1 MKLDGSFL
9 RSKLGRRI
17 FSLFICCSIIPIAAL
32 STLSF
37 NQVMKHLEDQS
48 RRRLQQ
54 STKAFGMSTFERM
67 TLLDTEFIQAGHDYR
82 RNLSLD
88 ERREGR
94 VENVGPNARRFNSI
108 WVRNA
113 DGSNVVLAGKNGDPI
128 VLTPEEQHSITNG
141 KTAVFTRTGS
151 SPAPHVFLARI
162 LDDSETASTVLMAE
176 INTGYLWSTG
186 PDNTLPPMTDMCVLD
201 YEGRALISSI
211 TDHAKLD
218 RTLSEKVKP
227 SGSRVFDWEQD
238 GIQYLASYWSV
249 FMRSGFEC
257 PNWTVVLCQ
266 SKKEI
271 FAPLNDF
278 KLIFSLVTFLSLLI
292 VAFLSMYYI
301 RQTLGPLETLKE
313 GINQI
318 SKKDFTTRIR
328 VSSGDEFEEVAAT
341 FNEMTAQLGRQ
352 FHAISTMSE
361 IDRAI
366 LSSLDTDRII
376 GTALTAMR
384 GFFSCEHISIN
395 LLDPQEDNVAYSYLA
410 SDGVMRDEG
419 ARRLALD
426 RKELQMCLESPDQ
439 MVFTGKDEIPRFL
452 TAINGE
458 TDVRS
463 WLVLPVL
470 VKNRLAATINMGYFV
485 DAPIPPEDLEHA
497 RRLADQMAIALS
509 NSALIEEL
517 DQLNWGTLKALART
531 VDAKSPWT
539 AGHSERV
546 TDLAMRIAQV
556 LGLSREDMD
565 DLHRGAYLHDI
576 GKIGVPNRILDKTGK
591 LTENEYDRIRRHTVI
606 GGRILEP
613 IGAYQ
618 RVIPIV
624 AQHHERFDG
633 NGYPDGLAGDAIHLG
648 ARILAVADVY
658 DAMVSNRPYRD
669 GLLRSHV
676 IDYIRKA
683 AGEQFDPQ
691 VVEAFLEVMTEEDAT
706 VLGEEALTNS
716 QACA

>member
-1 MKLDGSFL
+1 MEISGNFL

-17 FSLFICCSIIPIAAL
+17 FGLFICCSIIPIAAL
-32 STLSF
+32 SALSF
-37 NQVMKHLEDQS
+37 SQVMKHLEDQS

-67 TLLDTEFIQAGHDYR
+67 TLLDSEFTQAGFDLM
-82 RNLSLD
+82 RNLSVD
-88 ERREGR
+88 TDRPGR
-94 VENVGPNARRFNSI
+94 TEDVGPNARRFKSI
-108 WVRNA
+108 LLENP
-113 DGSNVVLAGKNGDPI
+113 DGSLHLLAGKAGDP
-128 VLTPEEQHSITNG
+128 LDLSREERQLLKGDKSTIIT
-141 KTAVFTRTGS
+141 RRS
-151 SPAPHVFLARI
+151 DLRAPRIFLVRFLEGEEPSGRLLI
-162 LDDSETASTVLMAE
+162 GEV
-176 INTGYLWSTG
+176 NTGYLWSVG
-186 PDNTLPPMTDMCVLD
+186 PNNTLPPMTDMCVL
-201 YEGRALISSI
+201 EHHGEILISSI
-211 TDHAKLD
+211 ANPVGLKERLQQASSASGM
-218 RTLSEKVKP
+218 RT
-227 SGSRVFDWEQD
+227 FDWEHD
-238 GIQYLASYWSV
+238 GVNYLASQWTV

-257 PNWTVVLCQ
+257 PNWNVILSQ
-266 SKKEI
+266 SKGEV

-278 KLIFSLVTFLSLLI
+278 KYIFSLITLLSLLI

-301 RQTLGPLETLKE
+301 RQTLGPLETLRE
-313 GINQI
+313 GITQI
-318 SKKDFTTRIR
+318 SRREFGTRIE
-328 VSSGDEFEEVAAT
+328 VNSGDEFEEVAAT
-341 FNEMTAQLGRQ
+341 FNDMTAQLGRQ

-384 GFFSCEHISIN
+384 GFFSCQHISIN
-395 LLDPQEDNVAYSYLA
+395 LLDPQELNTMYCYLA
-410 SDGVMRDEG
+410 TNGVLREFG
-419 ARRLALD
+419 AQRQFLD
-426 RKELQMCLESPDQ
+426 PEEARMCLDHPDQ
-439 MVFTGKDEIPRFL
+439 MIFTADDAVPGFL
-452 TAINGE
+452 SSVTRSDIG
-458 TDVRS
+458 S

-470 VKNRLAATINMGYFV
+470 VKGRLASTINMGYSV
-485 DAPIPPEDLEHA
+485 GEPMPADDLEHA
-497 RRLADQMAIALS
+497 RRLADQMAVALS
-509 NSALIEEL
+509 NSALMEDL

-546 TDLAMRIAQV
+546 TNLAVRIAQQMGV
-556 LGLSREDMD
+556 PQETLD

-591 LTENEYDRIRRHTVI
+591 LTEMEYERIKRHSVI
-606 GGRILEP
+606 GARILEP

-624 AQHHERFDG
+624 GQHHERYDG
-633 NGYPDGLAGDAIHLG
+633 KGYPEGLSGEEIHLG

-676 IDYIRKA
+676 IDHIRKT
-683 AGEQFDPQ
+683 AGEQFDP
-691 VVEAFLEVMTEEDAT
+691 VVVDAFLFVMAEEDAA
-706 VLGEEALTNS
+706 VAHDEPSLPG

>member
-1 MKLDGSFL
+1 MEISGNFL

-17 FSLFICCSIIPIAAL
+17 FALFICCSIIPIAAL
-32 STLSF
+32 SALSF
-37 NQVMKHLEDQS
+37 SQVMKHLEDQS

-67 TLLDTEFIQAGHDYR
+67 TLLDSEFTQVGQDYL
-82 RNLSLD
+82 RNLSVD
-88 ERREGR
+88 ADRPGR
-94 VENVGPNARRFNSI
+94 TEDIGPNARRFNSI
-108 WVRNA
+108 LLENP
-113 DGSNVVLAGKNGDPI
+113 DGSLQILAGSAGDA
-128 VLTPEEQHSITNG
+128 VDLTVEERGSIRG
-141 KTAVFTRTGS
+141 DRSSIIIRRSDVGS
-151 SPAPHVFLARI
+151 PRIFLVRLLEKGESSGTI
-162 LDDSETASTVLMAE
+162 LIGE
-176 INTGYLWSTG
+176 INPGYLWSVG
-186 PDNTLPPMTDMCVLD
+186 PNNTLPPMTDMCVLD
-201 YEGRALISSI
+201 REGEILISSI
-211 TDHAKLD
+211 ANATGLKEKLQQG
-218 RTLSEKVKP
+218 S
-227 SGSRVFDWEQD
+227 SGSGLRVFDWVHN
-238 GIQYLASYWSV
+238 GVQYLASQWTI

-266 SKKEI
+266 AKGDV

-278 KLIFSLVTFLSLLI
+278 KYIFSLITILSLLI

-301 RQTLGPLETLKE
+301 RQTLGPLETLRE
-313 GINQI
+313 GITQI
-318 SKKDFTTRIR
+318 SKREFGTRIE
-328 VSSGDEFEEVAAT
+328 VHSGDEFEEVAAT

-384 GFFSCEHISIN
+384 GFFACHHISIH
-395 LLDPQEDNVAYSYLA
+395 LIDPQEVNTMYCYLPTN
-410 SDGVMRDEG
+410 GLLRDSG
-419 ARRLALD
+419 AQRLFLD
-426 RKELQMCLESPDQ
+426 PDEARMCLENPEQ
-439 MVFTGKDEIPRFL
+439 LIFTADDPVPAFL
-452 TAINGE
+452 SSVARSDIG
-458 TDVRS
+458 S

-470 VKNRLAATINMGYFV
+470 VKGRLSAMINMGYSV
-485 DAPIPPEDLEHA
+485 GEPIPADDLEHA
-497 RRLADQMAIALS
+497 RRLADQMAVALS
-509 NSALIEEL
+509 NSALMEEL

-546 TDLAMRIAQV
+546 TNLAMRIAQHF
-556 LGLSREDMD
+556 GLSQQALD

-591 LTENEYDRIRRHTVI
+591 LTEMEYERIKRHSVI
-606 GGRILEP
+606 GARILEP

-624 AQHHERFDG
+624 GQHHERYDG
-633 NGYPDGLAGDAIHLG
+633 KGYPEGLSGEEIHLG

-669 GLLRSHV
+669 GLLRRDV
-676 IDYIRKA
+676 IDHIRKS
-683 AGEQFDPQ
+683 AGEQFDPE
-691 VVEAFLEVMTEEDAT
+691 VVDAFLLVMAEEDAKAAHDET
-706 VLGEEALTNS
+706 PLFE

>member
-1 MKLDGSFL
+1 MKIDGSFL

-17 FSLFICCSIIPIAAL
+17 FGLFICCSIIPIAAL
-32 STLSF
+32 SALSL

-54 STKAFGMSTFERM
+54 STKAFGMSTFERL
-67 TLLDTEFIQAGHDYR
+67 TLLDTEFIQTGYDYKK
-82 RNLSLD
+82 NLSLD
-88 ERREGR
+88 LERPGR
-94 VENVGPNARRFNSI
+94 VEDAGPNVRRFKSI
-108 WVRNA
+108 GVYHP
-113 DGSNVVLAGKNGDPI
+113 DGSSLYLAGQGDHPI
-128 VLTPEEQHSITNG
+128 VLSQMDRENLPSERTSI
-141 KTAVFTRTGS
+141 FTRMTS
-151 SPAPHVFLARI
+151 SSAPRIFMARA
-162 LDDSETASTVLMAE
+162 LGGDGPMRAALVAE
-176 INTGYLWSTG
+176 INTAYLWSIG

-201 YEGRALISSI
+201 HDGGVLISSI
-211 TDHAKLD
+211 ANPAHLEQ
-218 RTLSEKVKP
+218 TLTQRIKP
-227 SGSRVFDWEQD
+227 SGSRVFDWEHQ
-238 GIQYLASYWSV
+238 GIQYLGAHWTV

-266 SKKEI
+266 SKTDI

-278 KLIFSLVTFLSLLI
+278 KLIFSLVTLLTLLI

-301 RQTLGPLETLKE
+301 RQTLVPLETLKE
-313 GINQI
+313 GITQI
-318 SKKDFTTRIR
+318 SKRAFNTRI
-328 VSSGDEFEEVAAT
+328 VVNSGDEFEDVAAT
-341 FNEMTAQLGRQ
+341 FNEMTSQLGRQ

-395 LLDPQEDNVAYSYLA
+395 LLDPHEENAAYSYRA
-410 SDGVMRDEG
+410 SYEVMREDG
-419 ARRLALD
+419 AQRLVLD
-426 RKELQMCLESPDQ
+426 PREIRMCLDHPEHMIFNSEDVVPGYLSS
-439 MVFTGKDEIPRFL
+439 V
-452 TAINGE
+452 NGNG
-458 TDVRS
+458 VGS

-470 VKNRLAATINMGYFV
+470 VKNELAATINMGY
-485 DAPIPPEDLEHA
+485 ANGGLIPADDLEHA

-546 TDLAMRIAQV
+546 TDLALRIAQHM
-556 LGLSREDMD
+556 GLSREEMD
-565 DLHRGAYLHDI
+565 DLHRGAFLHDI
-576 GKIGVPNRILDKTGK
+576 GKIGVPSKILDKTGK
-591 LTENEYDRIRRHTVI
+591 LTEGEYERIKGHPEM
-606 GGRILEP
+606 GARILEP

-624 AQHHERFDG
+624 GQHHERYDG
-633 NGYPDGLAGDAIHLG
+633 QGYPEGLSGEAIHIG
-648 ARILAVADVY
+648 ARVLAVADVY
-658 DAMVSNRPYRD
+658 DAMVSNRPYRG
-669 GLLRSHV
+669 GLLRSYV
-676 IDYIRKA
+676 IDYIRKV
-683 AGEQFDPQ
+683 AGEQFDPD
-691 VVEAFLEVMTEEDAT
+691 VVNAFLAVMADEDAP
-706 VLGEEALTNS
+706 VAAEGANDDG

>member
-1 MKLDGSFL
+1 MTIDGNFL

-17 FSLFICCSIIPIAAL
+17 FALFICCSIIPIAAL

-48 RRRLQQ
+48 LRRLQQ

-67 TLLDTEFIQAGHDYR
+67 TLLDTEFIQAGYDFR
-82 RNLSLD
+82 RNLSVD
-88 ERREGR
+88 QGR
-94 VENVGPNARRFNSI
+94 PGMTEDVGPNARRFNGI
-108 WVRNA
+108 WLLNP
-113 DGSNVVLAGKNGDPI
+113 DGSPLILAGREGSSVVLA
-128 VLTPEEQHSITNG
+128 PEEQEMISAD
-141 KTAVFTRTGS
+141 KTAVFTRPGPS
-151 SPAPHVFLARI
+151 RMPCILMARVFDVNESGRI
-162 LDDSETASTVLMAE
+162 LLMAE
-176 INTGYLWSTG
+176 INTGYLWGLG

-201 YEGRALISSI
+201 HEGRALISSL
-211 TDHAKLD
+211 TDLANLD
-218 RTLSEKVKP
+218 RTLSERIKP
-227 SGSRVFDWEQD
+227 SGSRVFDWEQ
-238 GIQYLASYWSV
+238 GGAEYLGSYWTV
-249 FMRSGFEC
+249 FMRSAFEC

-278 KLIFSLVTFLSLLI
+278 KVIFSLVTLLSVLI

-313 GINQI
+313 GIAQI
-318 SKKDFTTRIR
+318 SKKDFTTRIQ
-328 VSSGDEFEEVAAT
+328 VSSGDEFEDVATT

-395 LLDPQEDNVAYSYLA
+395 LLDPHEEAAAYCYVASGAL
-410 SDGVMRDEG
+410 MRDEG
-419 ARRLALD
+419 AQRFFLGRD
-426 RKELQMCLESPDQ
+426 ELQMCLETPEQLLFTENDQ
-439 MVFTGKDEIPRFL
+439 LPAFL
-452 TAINGE
+452 ASIGAGCG
-458 TDVRS
+458 VRS

-470 VKNRLAATINMGYFV
+470 VKGRLAATINMGYSLNGS
-485 DAPIPPEDLEHA
+485 IPPEDLEHA

-556 LGLSREDMD
+556 LGLSREEMD

-591 LTENEYDRIRRHTVI
+591 LTEKEYERIRRHTVI

-624 AQHHERFDG
+624 GQHHERYDG
-633 NGYPDGLAGDAIHLG
+633 NGYPEGLSGEAIHLG

-683 AGEQFDPQ
+683 AGEQFDPG
-691 VVEAFLEVMTEEDAT
+691 VVDAFLRVMAEEDAV
-706 VLGEEALTNS
+706 VLREDGFVKD

>member
-1 MKLDGSFL
+1 MKINGSFL
-9 RSKLGRRI
+9 RSRLGRRI
-17 FSLFICCSIIPIAAL
+17 FGLFICCSIIPIVAL
-32 STLSF
+32 STLSL
-37 NQVMKHLEDQS
+37 NQVTKHLEDQS

-67 TLLDTEFIQAGHDYR
+67 TLLDTEFIQAGYDYK

-88 ERREGR
+88 LERPGR
-94 VENVGPNARRFNSI
+94 VEDVGPNVSRFKSI
-108 WVRNA
+108 GVHNP
-113 DGSNVVLAGKNGDPI
+113 DGSVLVLAGSGGDPL
-128 VLTPEEQHSITNG
+128 VLTQKERESLTSQ
-141 KTAVFTRTGS
+141 KTTILTRLTS
-151 SPAPHVFLARI
+151 SPGPRILMARI
-162 LDDSETASTVLMAE
+162 LGGSETTSAVLVAE
-176 INTGYLWSTG
+176 INTSYLWSIG
-186 PDNTLPPMTDMCVLD
+186 PENTLPPMTDMCVLD
-201 YEGRALISSI
+201 HDGRVLISSI
-211 TDHAKLD
+211 SNPVDLAQA
-218 RTLSEKVKP
+218 LSQRIRP
-227 SGSRVFDWEQD
+227 SGSRVFDWEQW
-238 GIQYLASYWSV
+238 GIQYLGSHWTV

-266 SKKEI
+266 SKTDT

-278 KLIFSLVTFLSLLI
+278 KLIFSLVTLLSLLI

-301 RQTLGPLETLKE
+301 RQTLVPLETLKE
-313 GINQI
+313 GITQI
-318 SKKDFTTRIR
+318 SRREFNTRI
-328 VSSGDEFEEVAAT
+328 VVNSGDEFEDVAAT

-395 LLDPQEDNVAYSYLA
+395 LLDPHEENAAYSYLA
-410 SDGVMRDEG
+410 SNDVMREDG
-419 ARRLALD
+419 AQRLALD
-426 RKELQMCLESPDQ
+426 PREIRMCLENPEQLIFSS
-439 MVFTGKDEIPRFL
+439 DEATPGYL
-452 TAINGE
+452 PSVNG
-458 TDVRS
+458 DGVGS

-470 VKNRLAATINMGYFV
+470 VKNRLAATINMGYAHGEF
-485 DAPIPPEDLEHA
+485 IPSDDFEHA

-546 TDLAMRIAQV
+546 TNLALRIAQH
-556 LGLSREDMD
+556 LGLSREEMD

-576 GKIGVPNRILDKTGK
+576 GKIGVPSKILDKTGK
-591 LTENEYDRIRRHTVI
+591 LTESEYERIKGHP
-606 GGRILEP
+606 GMGARILEP

-624 AQHHERFDG
+624 GQHHERYDG
-633 NGYPDGLAGDAIHLG
+633 QGYPEGLSGEAIHVG
-648 ARILAVADVY
+648 ARVLAVADVY

-669 GLLRSHV
+669 GLLRSYV
-676 IDYIRKA
+676 IDYIKKVS
-683 AGEQFDPQ
+683 GEQFDPG
-691 VVEAFLEVMTEEDAT
+691 VVKAFLEVMAEEDAA
-706 VLGEEALTNS
+706 VPQEDLRMDD